1 MAAALKITRLQPL
14 DNPPTLLRTAASP
27 AEVPELPEF
36 TGVFRGRELTRKDRR
51 LASRITLVDNLIGG
65 GIVRGRVS
73 EILGAAGS
81 GKTSLAAAFVAN
93 ITRHGEVAAW
103 IDAVDNFD
111 PESMVAAGI
120 DLARM
125 LWVSCRYPNN
135 RSHRSRSPAAFDDE
149 GGISMNSDRR
159 RVLPATGLKA
169 AEWILAAGG
178 FGLVV
183 IDFGIGARAL
193 PQSTALRLAHAAERS
208 GTAVLALAPHRM
220 CGTFAAVSL
229 TLRRNRACFS
239 RTRPGAPALFD
250 GLKVEANVA
259 RNKLGGSG
267 RSANF
272 SLLCAPCTDEL
283 QAPPAPLEGQHPRP
297 LQRIQMK

>member
-1 MAAALKITRLQPL
+1 MAAALKIARLQPL
-14 DNPPTLLRTAASP
+14 DYSPKLLRTTTTP
-27 AEVPELPEF
+27 AKALELPEF

-51 LASRITLVDNLIGG
+51 LISGLTPIDSLIGG
-65 GIVRGRVS
+65 GIVRGRIS

-93 ITRHGEVAAW
+93 TTRHGKVAAW
-103 IDAVDNFD
+103 IDAADNFD
-111 PESMVAAGI
+111 PESMVAAGV

-135 RSHRSRSPAAFDDE
+135 RSRRFPSPTTFDDE
-149 GGISMNSDRR
+149 DGISMNRR
-159 RVLPATGLKA
+159 RRLSATSLKA

-183 IDFGIGARAL
+183 IDFGEETRAL
-193 PQSTALRLAHAAERS
+193 PQSSALRLARAAERS
-208 GTAVLALAPHRM
+208 GAAVLALAPHRM
-220 CGTFAAVSL
+220 CGTFAALSL
-229 TLRRNRACFS
+229 TLRRNRTYFS

-250 GLKVEANVA
+250 GLKVAAHLA

-267 RSANF
+267 RSVNF

-283 QAPPAPLEGQHPRP
+283 QALSAPHEVQYPRP
-297 LQRIQMK
+297 LHHIQMK